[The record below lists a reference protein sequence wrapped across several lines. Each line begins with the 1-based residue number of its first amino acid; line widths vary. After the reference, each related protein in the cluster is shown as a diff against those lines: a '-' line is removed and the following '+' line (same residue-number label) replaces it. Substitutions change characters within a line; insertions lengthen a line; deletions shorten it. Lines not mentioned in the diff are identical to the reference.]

1 MCAAAGAG
9 PVPIPQKELTTEAL
23 SQAIR
28 YCLSEEA
35 ARAAA
40 AIAQKMQAENGVEAA
55 ARSFH
60 RNLPTKQMTCDLI
73 THLPASFRFKKGKD
87 VVKLSSLAAELL
99 LGESSKDTKHLEL

>member
-1 MCAAAGAG
+1 M
-9 PVPIPQKELTTEAL
+9 PIPQKELTTETL

-28 YCLSEEA
+28 YCLSGEA

-40 AIAQKMQAENGVEAA
+40 AIAQKMQAEVGVEAA
-55 ARSFH
+55 AKSFH

-87 VVKLSSLAAELL
+87 IVRLSSLAVELL
-99 LGESSKDTKHLEL
+99 LGDSSKDAKHFEL